1 MSHID
6 AYTKGGKPVV
16 AMRITVTGGHHPGCQ
31 AVTEKGSDSDGVMAG
46 QVSTYGDVEGSIMAR
61 GRKLTWE
68 GVCQGDVD
76 IQGGDNTLTKF
87 RCLTTA
93 SVKE

>member
-31 AVTEKGSDSDGVMAG
+31 AVTEKGFDSDGRTGKHIWRCRRKYHGPWWKTHM
-46 QVSTYGDVEGSIMAR
+46 
-61 GRKLTWE
+61 GR
-68 GVCQGDVD
+68 CQGDVD